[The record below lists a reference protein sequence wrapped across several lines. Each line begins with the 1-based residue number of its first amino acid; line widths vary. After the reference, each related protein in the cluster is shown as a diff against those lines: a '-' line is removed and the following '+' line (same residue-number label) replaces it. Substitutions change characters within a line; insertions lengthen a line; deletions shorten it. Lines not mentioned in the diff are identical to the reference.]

1 MVMALVAAACGA
13 TALGCDE
20 SRKAIALIAQEDPAP
35 LSLAAEQRPGGGPD
49 GRSGAD
55 AAVAPKGGERPHA
68 AIAASSAMA
77 EGEEG
82 GAARPGE
89 EVSSPTAARG
99 QGRERRRRSSS
110 AVETRADE
118 AARRRA
124 RDEGATGVPE
134 LKVTR
139 LVVSR
144 GIAGRE
150 PLAPASSF
158 SSAEVDRIYAFVELA
173 NESQIPSQISVTF
186 TPPAGRALQRIP
198 LEVGAQRRFRTWAT
212 TRKARAAGVW
222 SVSVSD
228 AAGNELARTSFTIT
242 N

>member
-1 MVMALVAAACGA
+1 MVVAFVAAACGA
-13 TALGCDE
+13 AALGCSE
-20 SRKAIALIAQEDPAP
+20 SRKAIALIAREDPAA

-55 AAVAPKGGERPHA
+55 TATAPNEGKSPRAALT
-68 AIAASSAMA
+68 ASSAT
-77 EGEEG
+77 
-82 GAARPGE
+82 PGE
-89 EVSSPTAARG
+89 EQGDAARSGEETSAQPARG
-99 QGRERRRRSSS
+99 QARERRRRSSS
-110 AVETRADE
+110 AVDARADE

-124 RDEGATGVPE
+124 RGEGATGVPE

-158 SSAEVDRIYAFVELA
+158 SIAEADRIHAFVELA
-173 NESQIPSQISVTF
+173 NESQTPSEIHVTF

-198 LEVGAQRRFRTWAT
+198 LDVGAQRRFRTWAT
-212 TRKARAAGVW
+212 TRKARTAGVW
-222 SVSVSD
+222 SVAVSD
-228 AAGNELARTSFTIT
+228 AAGNELARTSFTVT

>member
-1 MVMALVAAACGA
+1 MFVALVAAACGA
-13 TALGCDE
+13 TALGCNE
-20 SRKAIALIAQEDPAP
+20 SRKAIALLAKDDAAA
-35 LSLAAEQRPGGGPD
+35 LSLAAEQRPGVGPD
-49 GRSGAD
+49 GPSGAD
-55 AAVAPKGGERPHA
+55 AAAAPKEGKPSRA
-68 AIAASSAMA
+68 AIAASPAMG

-89 EVSSPTAARG
+89 EASSPPARG

-110 AVETRADE
+110 AVEARADE

-124 RDEGATGVPE
+124 RDQGATAVPE

-144 GIAGRE
+144 GVADRE

-158 SSAEVDRIYAFVELA
+158 SSAETDRIYAFVEVS
-173 NESQIPSQISVTF
+173 NESQIPSEISVTF
-186 TPPAGRALQRIP
+186 TPPSGRALQRIP
-198 LEVGAQRRFRTWAT
+198 LEVGTQRRFRTWAT
-212 TRKARAAGVW
+212 TRKVRAAGVW

-228 AAGNELARTSFTIT
+228 AAGNELARTSFTVT